1 MDFASIVLHALLAGE
16 GTKVMVQVEAGSIQ
30 VDNDTLE
37 EEDFDE
43 EDDEFIASWDVVFEL
58 ADKTEADKLMSC
70 ISECWSFGM
79 EVSDDEGEEQQDSD
93 EGEPEDSDEEE
104 SIVDESE

>member
-1 MDFASIVLHALLAGE
+1 
-16 GTKVMVQVEAGSIQ
+16 MVQIEAGSIQ

-43 EDDEFIASWDVVFEL
+43 EDDEFIASWDVIFEL
-58 ADKTEADKLMSC
+58 ADKAEADKLMAC

-79 EVSDDEGEEQQDSD
+79 EVSDEEDGESQDFDDEDGEQQES
-93 EGEPEDSDEEE
+93 GQEE